1 MAVANCST
9 RIPWAYPRWYGF
21 CQHHLFCSL
30 DRKCLFP
37 CLKLTQVK
45 PWISSIRR
53 QNLSQHWQQKVI
65 QRQHC
70 LSRSVR
76 FQRSIGRFLNAEAEE
91 RSEMIAH
98 AERQLEILI
107 HDESPDGDAICRIV
121 RRWLGWLRAPVF
133 ATAVSKEAASPSKEG
148 KSCSE
153 NLQSRVRKLLISCLA
168 HLDLADVNTQEALE
182 PALEYLVQI
191 FDKLDFPIHLSTL
204 ATGQWR
210 KLQKLLDEVRSET
223 GAETLA
229 MEKAPKLRRATK
241 ASVVQDSFVPPT
253 AGQEFTWGFY
263 FRAKRKSKMLTVWI
277 YFQQQL
283 VLAASK
289 DNKSTCIGT
298 KVWVMQLVKRGL
310 VGGFPNVLGS
320 PWSMCPLSLLMP
332 ITCYFVSTINASP
345 IVFNVVVRKSVLTRS
360 DASDAR
366 CARRP
371 NEEHLKNLEPLAS
384 QVFATG
390 TTTVHRSF
398 WCGTVISEMS
408 VIYGSAPPKKGPK
421 APFLHRVS
429 EASQWNWTAFFSGV
443 NLISKKRPID

>member
-1 MAVANCST
+1 MAV
-9 RIPWAYPRWYGF
+9 I
-21 CQHHLFCSL
+21 
-30 DRKCLFP
+30 
-37 CLKLTQVK
+37 LKLGQNVFPEVVPAILMQLLTGLVCQLYYHGGGQLQYQNTLGV
-45 PWISSIRR
+45 SSLVRF
-53 QNLSQHWQQKVI
+53 LSAPFVLQLGQKVSFSLLEADTSEAVDL
-65 QRQHC
+65 QHPAPE
-70 LSRSVR
+70 LVPTLTAKSDSKVTLPVRSVR

-121 RRWLGWLRAPVF
+121 RRCAGWLRAPVF

-148 KSCSE
+148 KGCSE

-241 ASVVQDSFVPPT
+241 ASVVQDSFVPPP
-253 AGQEFTWGFY
+253 QVKSLPEVFTSEQSVKVKCSQCEYIF
-263 FRAKRKSKMLTVWI
+263 S
-277 YFQQQL
+277 
-283 VLAASK
+283 AA
-289 DNKSTCIGT
+289 IGSGGIQRQ
-298 KVWVMQLVKRGL
+298 KKHMYWYQVWVMQLVKRGL

-371 NEEHLKNLEPLAS
+371 NEEHLKKLEPLAS

-398 WCGTVISEMS
+398 
-408 VIYGSAPPKKGPK
+408 
-421 APFLHRVS
+421 
-429 EASQWNWTAFFSGV
+429 
-443 NLISKKRPID
+443 